1 MGSTTEQLIVAA
13 VTPAVM
19 LSACALL
26 ALGLDN
32 QAARMT
38 TRLRELARE
47 YRSLAEGEPRRATL
61 REEVNVLSRRHAHYT
76 RSLLCTYGALLAFVI
91 TSLSALAAGYT
102 GWSDAVPL
110 VVFVAGVTLLV
121 GAVVFTLLAVRL
133 SREAVV
139 FEERDVMF
147 GAED

>member
-1 MGSTTEQLIVAA
+1 LGTTTEQLIIAA

-32 QAARMT
+32 QAARMG

-47 YRSLAEGEPRRATL
+47 FRSLAAAAPRRATL
-61 REEVNVLSRRHAHYT
+61 REEVLILARRHTHYT
-76 RSLLCTYGALLAFVI
+76 RSLMCTYAALLAFVV

-110 VVFVAGVTLLV
+110 LFFATGVVMLV
-121 GAVVFTLLAVRL
+121 GAVAFTLLAVRL
-133 SREAVV
+133 SREALV
-139 FEERDVMF
+139 FEEREVL
-147 GAED
+147 GASRD